1 VLGHFDDKDAVF
13 VAVCRAVVD
22 RIDAE
27 AHAAVGILDPIDRII
42 AMLSAK
48 FTTVFELVD
57 SSPHARE
64 LLESSDARA
73 HAVIEAGDRAFVD
86 LLVATLRK
94 AARNREIALDRFG
107 GKPAALAE
115 LLMQAA
121 HGASWGA
128 TTVAKQREQL
138 AALVRAILGPRR

>member
-1 VLGHFDDKDAVF
+1 
-13 VAVCRAVVD
+13 
-22 RIDAE
+22 
-27 AHAAVGILDPIDRII
+27 
-42 AMLSAK
+42 MLSAK